1 MASDDEAGKLFVGGL
16 SWDTTQESL
25 LKFFSKWGEVCD
37 CVVMKN
43 QTTGKSRGF
52 GFVTYKDPDCVKKVF
67 QTGTH
72 VLDGRTI
79 DPKVCNPRHLN
90 QAAANKNRKVFIGGI
105 PPNIEEDD
113 LKEFFS
119 RYGNVA
125 DVSIMFD
132 QEKKRSRGFGFMSFE
147 QEDVVDMVCQEHYF
161 NINGKQIEVKRAE
174 PRDGKNGLPLSA
186 GVLSPYPLPSMISG
200 TQAAS
205 MLSYQS
211 PYQSALTVPGYQ
223 QQLLPA
229 AQPPAVWI
237 ASPHQL
243 SALSA
248 LSPTGASLPALTF
261 PSYPQSTTPTQ
272 SVTPTPG
279 GDGITQVT
287 SSAASMVSLGGQSA
301 SSHYM
306 AAPRAVQYNAETN
319 ATIQPAS
326 SLTGLG
332 LTANGLPA

>member
-229 AQPPAVWI
+229 AQPPA
-237 ASPHQL
+237 
-243 SALSA
+243 
-248 LSPTGASLPALTF
+248 
-261 PSYPQSTTPTQ
+261 
-272 SVTPTPG
+272 
-279 GDGITQVT
+279 
-287 SSAASMVSLGGQSA
+287 
-301 SSHYM
+301 
-306 AAPRAVQYNAETN
+306 
-319 ATIQPAS
+319 
-326 SLTGLG
+326 
-332 LTANGLPA
+332 